1 MFNTLRLSIE
11 ALVEILLEVLADV
24 TAEIINR
31 TELDIQVKIQ
41 QLKKLKVFNSLKLS
55 IVLLLVVYCWDSLKN

>member
-11 ALVEILLEVLADV
+11 ALVEVLLEVLADV

-41 QLKKLKVFNSLKLS
+41 QLKKLKV
-55 IVLLLVVYCWDSLKN
+55 